1 MLQNSLEVCRNFQKL
16 RGLVISHV
24 DGQNKQV
31 RNHDVM
37 MIKSRITNLTQ
48 RGRIAPVKIRFDETF
63 QFSEVS
69 ANVSGTTFLSGL
81 QKLPKIAR
89 PRDITF

>member
-1 MLQNSLEVCRNFQKL
+1 M
-16 RGLVISHV
+16 ISHV

-31 RNHDVM
+31 RNHDAM
-37 MIKSRITNLTQ
+37 MIKSRIINLTQ
-48 RGRIAPVKIRFDETF
+48 RGRIVPVKIRFETF

-69 ANVSGTTFLSGL
+69 ANASGTTFLSGL